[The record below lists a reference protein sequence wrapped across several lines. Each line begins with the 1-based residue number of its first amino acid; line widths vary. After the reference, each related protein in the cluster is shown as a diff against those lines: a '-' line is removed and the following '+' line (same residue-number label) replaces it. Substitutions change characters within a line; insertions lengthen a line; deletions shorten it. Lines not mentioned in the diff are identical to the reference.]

1 MTADRLEEEVLSPF
15 PELLRVRVRD
25 KHRPRQAGKITRVE
39 QWLQTMGKTLADFER
54 SWFYSDS
61 PNDLPLM
68 EVVTDPVAT
77 NPSDKLRAVATER
90 NWVVIDLFADMMD
103 SKS

>member
-1 MTADRLEEEVLSPF
+1 
-15 PELLRVRVRD
+15 
-25 KHRPRQAGKITRVE
+25 
-39 QWLQTMGKTLADFER
+39 
-54 SWFYSDS
+54 
-61 PNDLPLM
+61 
-68 EVVTDPVAT
+68 VAT

>member
-1 MTADRLEEEVLSPF
+1 VDHLIATT
-15 PELLRVRVRD
+15 PEMKEGRYTGKISGV
-25 KHRPRQAGKITRVE
+25 PSFQAGKITRVQ
-39 QWLQTMGKTLADFER
+39 QWLQTMDKSLSDFER

-90 NWVVIDLFADMMD
+90 NWEVIDLFADMMD